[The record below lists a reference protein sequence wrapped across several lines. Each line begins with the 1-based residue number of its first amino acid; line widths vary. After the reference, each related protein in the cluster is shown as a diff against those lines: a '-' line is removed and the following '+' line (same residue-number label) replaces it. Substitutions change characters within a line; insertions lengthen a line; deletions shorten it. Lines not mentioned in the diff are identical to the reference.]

1 MANVALTRHRM
12 RARKAYTCATK
23 NKDANISGH
32 LIALL
37 VVLVLAFGFLAD
49 VHVTIAGIIK

>member
-1 MANVALTRHRM
+1 M